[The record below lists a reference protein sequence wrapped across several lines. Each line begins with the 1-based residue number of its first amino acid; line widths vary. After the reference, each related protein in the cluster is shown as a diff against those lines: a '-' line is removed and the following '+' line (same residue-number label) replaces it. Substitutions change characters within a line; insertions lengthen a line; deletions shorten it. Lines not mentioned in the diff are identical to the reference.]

1 MAHARDEQRRANFY
15 IYGMNEQETYQTPEA
30 WSRTAAAALR
40 DVPGVDIVHV
50 DDLLL
55 DLHVRGRRV
64 QADIT
69 TFYAAYRSAPDQQ
82 PLILQELVQSLVAVP
97 VEPDSIDPQAL
108 LARVM
113 PMVKPLALLNEVYE
127 RKLPMLAYRLLAGE
141 LLVAY
146 VIDEGDS
153 VGYLN
158 EGHLRMWNIGEV
170 ELHERAL
177 ANLRA
182 KAWTPYPGV
191 LGAGKGALMIFN
203 SRDGYDAA
211 RIVLPELFA
220 EFAARLPGTLV
231 VGVPNRDFLIAF
243 SDANRRVFDQIAAQV
258 ATDAQTQAHALTAQ
272 LFTFEDGQ
280 LVVYDAP
287 HGG

>member
-1 MAHARDEQRRANFY
+1 
-15 IYGMNEQETYQTPEA
+15 MNEQETYQTPVA
-30 WSRTAAAALR
+30 WSRTVAAALH
-40 DVPGVDIVHV
+40 DVPGVDVLHV
-50 DDLLL
+50 GDLLL
-55 DLHVRGRRV
+55 DLLVHGRRV
-64 QADIT
+64 QADIA
-69 TFYAAYRSAPDQQ
+69 TFYAAYHSAPDQQ

-97 VEPDSIDPQAL
+97 AGPEAADPQAL

-113 PMVKPLALLNEVYE
+113 PMVKPLTLLNEVYE
-127 RKLPMLAYRLLAGE
+127 RKLPMLAYRPLAGE
-141 LLVAY
+141 LLLAY
-146 VIDEGDS
+146 VIDEGSS

-158 EGHLRMWNIGEV
+158 ERHLRTWNVTEA

-177 ANLRA
+177 ANLRG

-191 LGAGKGALMIFN
+191 LGAGKGALLIFN

-211 RIVLPELFA
+211 RIVLPELFR
-220 EFAARLPGTLV
+220 EFQASLPGTLV

-258 ATDAQTQAHALTAQ
+258 ATDAQTKAHALTAQ
-272 LFTFEDGQ
+272 LFAFEREQ